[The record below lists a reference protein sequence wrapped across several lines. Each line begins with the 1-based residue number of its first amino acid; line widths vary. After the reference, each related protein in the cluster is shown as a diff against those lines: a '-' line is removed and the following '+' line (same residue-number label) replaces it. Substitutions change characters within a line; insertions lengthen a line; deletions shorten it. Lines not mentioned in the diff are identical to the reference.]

1 MLPGHLPAGGG
12 ERPRSRATLGPVRR
26 PLVTTLA
33 LLALLTPGCGVVAGT
48 LVDTAEEIATYPIK
62 EWLFLGAWRYDNA
75 WDDPWAPLEDA
86 HDEGDVLV
94 GVCLSGG
101 GSRSAYFAT
110 CVLDELGRTKL
121 PGSERTWLDEVD
133 LLSSVSGGSLA
144 ATYYVANRRREGW
157 PAAHAAFFARM
168 REDMARDFETRAI
181 LRILCGWGF
190 PLALTHYDRGDL
202 MAAVWDS
209 DFFDDLTFGDL
220 PPDGPALL
228 VNAASYD
235 TGQRFVFTRLGLREL
250 NGSRLFQDLAGE
262 RLLTR
267 GYGPGHVPFHAMT
280 MESLGSSIARCPLTT
295 GVVASAAVPNL
306 LGPVVLRDHV
316 RGRHVHLGDGG
327 IYDNHGL
334 ETMVAVMARRLEE
347 RPDRRAVI
355 FIVDGTGFFDT
366 ESEDAGDLETVAD
379 FSDRPVTIAWL
390 RASGYAEPFFR
401 RALAAASAGPG
412 AMEVPA
418 IEFVPLSLYDAEAFR
433 QEVARDEGLGE
444 KLKGLARAGTIGLV
458 EDLNA
463 RLRAVG
469 TRFMIEDEDALAID
483 AAAPAIVRSALER
496 LAPPPVRPAS
506 PAGPITGEPRLDPP
520 APTAR

>member
-1 MLPGHLPAGGG
+1 MRRPA
-12 ERPRSRATLGPVRR
+12 ATL
-26 PLVTTLA
+26 LA
-33 LLALLTPGCGVVAGT
+33 ALALLTPGCGVVAGT
-48 LVDTAEEIATYPIK
+48 LVDTAEAIVTYPVK
-62 EWLFLGAWRYDNA
+62 EWLFLGAWRDDNA
-75 WDDPWAPLEDA
+75 WDDPWVRLEDT
-86 HDEGDVLV
+86 HDDGDVLV

-110 CVLDELGRTKL
+110 CVLDELGRRNV
-121 PGSERTWLDEVD
+121 PGRARTWLDEVD
-133 LLSSVSGGSLA
+133 LISSVSGGSLA

-157 PAAHAAFFARM
+157 PAEHAAFFARM
-168 REDMARDFETRAI
+168 RQDMALDFETRAI

-209 DFFDDLTFGDL
+209 NFFDDLTFGDL
-220 PPDGPALL
+220 PPDAPALL

-250 NGSRLFQDLAGE
+250 NGSRLFDDLATE

-267 GYGPGHVPFHAMT
+267 GYGPGHVPFRAMS

-316 RGRHVHLGDGG
+316 RRRRVHLGDGG

-347 RPDRRAVI
+347 APGKRAVI
-355 FIVDGTGFFDT
+355 FVVDGTGFFDT
-366 ESEDAGDLETVAD
+366 EAEDAGAMETVAD

-401 RALAAASAGPG
+401 RALAAAGAGPG
-412 AMEVPA
+412 GVDVPA
-418 IEFVPLSLYDAEAFR
+418 IEFVPLSLYDDEAFR
-433 QEVARDEGLGE
+433 EHVDGEEGLGE

-469 TRFMIEDEDALAID
+469 TRFSIADEDALAID
-483 AAAPAIVRSALER
+483 AAAPAIVRAALQG
-496 LAPPPVRPAS
+496 LAPAPDTTSPPIES
-506 PAGPITGEPRLDPP
+506 GPDSGPVTGEPRLDPP
-520 APTAR
+520 APTERRR

>member
-1 MLPGHLPAGGG
+1 M
-12 ERPRSRATLGPVRR
+12 RRAVPSLLSV
-26 PLVTTLA
+26 LA
-33 LLALLTPGCGVVAGT
+33 LVAPGCGVVAGT
-48 LVDTAEEIATYPIK
+48 IVDTAEAIATYPIK
-62 EWLFLGAWRYDNA
+62 EWVFLGAWRYDNA
-75 WDDPWAPLEDA
+75 WDDPWAPLEDT
-86 HDEGDVLV
+86 HDDGEVLV

-110 CVLDELGRTKL
+110 CALDELGRRTV
-121 PGSERTWLDEVD
+121 PGSARTWLEEVD
-133 LLSSVSGGSLA
+133 LISSVSGGSLA

-157 PAAHAAFFARM
+157 PAEHEAFFARM
-168 REDMARDFETRAI
+168 REDMARDFETRAV

-209 DFFDDLTFGDL
+209 NFFDDLTFGDL

-235 TGQRFVFTRLGLREL
+235 TGQRFVFTRLGLRAL
-250 NGSRLFQDLAGE
+250 NGSRLFEELAAE

-267 GYGPGHVPFHAMT
+267 GYGPGHVPFRAMS
-280 MESLGSSIARCPLTT
+280 MESLGSSIAHCPLST

-316 RGRHVHLGDGG
+316 RERHVHLGDGG

-347 RPDRRAVI
+347 RPGLRAVI
-355 FIVDGTGFFDT
+355 FVVDGTGFFET
-366 ESEDAGDLETVAD
+366 EAEDAGDLETVAE

-401 RALAAASAGPG
+401 RALASAGAGPG
-412 AMEVPA
+412 GVEVPA
-418 IEFVPLSLYDAEAFR
+418 IEFVPLSLYDDAAFR
-433 QEVARDEGLGE
+433 EQVDGDHGFAET
-444 KLKGLARAGTIGLV
+444 LKGLARAGTIGLV

-469 TRFMIEDEDALAID
+469 TRFMIEEEDAQAID
-483 AAAPAIVRSALER
+483 AAAPAIVRAALQG
-496 LAPPPVRPAS
+496 LAPADTTSPPLEPGA
-506 PAGPITGEPRLDPP
+506 ITGEPRLDPP
-520 APTAR
+520 TPSPR